1 MGKCYSQLSG
11 DERNQLQRGLNEG
24 MSLRA
29 LARSMGRNP
38 STLSREYRRG
48 SLQSSYDAVQGGG
61 WARSH
66 RRRGP
71 CKLLPGSPL
80 TEQVHALILERTW
93 SPEQIAGRLRVEH
106 PDDSS
111 QRVSH
116 ETIYQYIYAH
126 PAGALKKLLVN
137 ALRKGHQKR
146 RPRSR
151 GKDRRGGI
159 RNMRSIRERPEEAQS
174 REVPGHWEGDLI
186 KGAFNGSAIG
196 TLVDRST
203 RFVILAKVD
212 DSSAEAVLEGFTR
225 RLRTLP
231 KTLRKTLTYDQGRE
245 MARHE
250 DLEKR
255 THLRVYFADPHSPWQ
270 RPTNENTNG
279 LLRQYFPKGTDL
291 SQYSQQYLTKVAE
304 EMNNRPRKSL
314 GFLTPSEVMAQ
325 KIKEL
330 NNSVALQ
337 N

>member
-1 MGKCYSQLSG
+1 MGKCYNQLSV
-11 DERNQLQRGLNEG
+11 DERNQLQRGLNAG
-24 MSLRA
+24 QSLRA
-29 LARSMGRNP
+29 LAKIMDRSP
-38 STLSREYRRG
+38 STLSRECGRG
-48 SLQSSYDAVQGGG
+48 GSRHSYDAVRGRD
-61 WARSH
+61 WAQTH

-71 CKLLPGSPL
+71 CKLLPGNSL
-80 TEQVHALILERTW
+80 TKQVHALILERTW
-93 SPEQIAGRLRVEH
+93 SPEQVAGRLRVEH
-106 PDDSS
+106 PDDSR
-111 QRVSH
+111 QRVCH
-116 ETIYQYIYAH
+116 ETIYQHIYAH
-126 PAGALKKLLVN
+126 PAGALKKLLVD

-159 RNMRSIRERPEEAQS
+159 PNMRSIRERPEEAQS
-174 REVPGHWEGDLI
+174 RAVPGHWEGDLI

-231 KTLRKTLTYDQGRE
+231 RALRKTLTYDQGRE
-245 MARHE
+245 MARHAE
-250 DLEKR
+250 LEKR
-255 THLRVYFADPHSPWQ
+255 IHLRVYFADPHSPWQ

-291 SQYSQQYLTKVAE
+291 SQYSQQYLTKVAN

-314 GFLTPSEVMAQ
+314 GFRTPAEVMAQ
-325 KIKEL
+325 KIRDL
-330 NNSVALQ
+330 NDCVAVQ

>member
-1 MGKCYSQLSG
+1 MGKCYSQLSV
-11 DERNQLQRGLNEG
+11 DERNQMQRGLNAG
-24 MSLRA
+24 QSLRA
-29 LARSMGRNP
+29 LARSMNRSP
-38 STLSREYRRG
+38 STLSRECGRG
-48 SLQSSYDAVQGGG
+48 GSRHSYDAVRGRD
-61 WARSH
+61 WAQKQ

-71 CKLLPGSPL
+71 YKLLPGNPL

-111 QRVSH
+111 QRVCH
-116 ETIYQYIYAH
+116 ETIYQHIYAH
-126 PAGALKKLLVN
+126 PAGELKKMLID

-146 RPRSR
+146 RPRTR

-212 DSSAEAVLEGFTR
+212 DASAEAVLEGFTR

-231 KTLRKTLTYDQGRE
+231 KALRKTLTYDQGRE

-250 DLEKR
+250 ELEKR
-255 THLRVYFADPHSPWQ
+255 THLMVYFADPHSPWQ

-291 SQYSQQYLTKVAE
+291 SQYSQQYLTKVTN
-304 EMNNRPRKSL
+304 EMNNPKFGSY
-314 GFLTPSEVMAQ
+314 PC
-325 KIKEL
+325 
-330 NNSVALQ
+330 
-337 N
+337 

>member
-1 MGKCYSQLSG
+1 MGKCYSQLSV
-11 DERNQLQRGLNEG
+11 DERNQMQRGLNAG
-24 MSLRA
+24 QSLRA
-29 LARSMGRNP
+29 LARSMHRSP
-38 STLSREYRRG
+38 STLSRECRRG
-48 SLQSSYDAVQGGG
+48 GSRHSYDAVRGRD
-61 WARSH
+61 WAQTQRRS
-66 RRRGP
+66 GP
-71 CKLLPGSPL
+71 CKLLPGNPL
-80 TEQVHALILERTW
+80 TVQVHALILERTW

-111 QRVSH
+111 QRVCH
-116 ETIYQYIYAH
+116 ETIYQHIYAH
-126 PAGALKKLLVN
+126 PAGELKKMLID

-146 RPRSR
+146 RPRTR

-212 DSSAEAVLEGFTR
+212 DASAEAVLEGFTR

-231 KTLRKTLTYDQGRE
+231 KALRKTLTYDQGRE

-250 DLEKR
+250 ELEKC
-255 THLRVYFADPHSPWQ
+255 THLMVYFADPHSPWQ

-291 SQYSQQYLTKVAE
+291 SQYSQQYLTKVAN

-314 GFLTPSEVMAQ
+314 GFRTPAEVMAQ
-325 KIKEL
+325 KIRDL
-330 NNSVALQ
+330 NGSVALQ